1 MMPNDPPVAPRR
13 SSNTPVLWIVLG
25 VIAVCGCGGVAVL
38 AAILFPVFSQ
48 ARFAAKKTAT
58 LSNAKTASLGLIMY
72 ASDWNDRLP
81 LPETWMDATMPYTK
95 NDSVYKSILA
105 SEKDPSKYGF
115 AFREALAGKK
125 ASAYPDPENWAMIFD
140 STLTHRNATS
150 NLETLPKPGRYL
162 GANIVA
168 FLDGHAQA
176 MRDAALQNLD
186 SNGNPQRGTSSTVD
200 GSN

>member
-1 MMPNDPPVAPRR
+1 MMPNDPPVAPHR
-13 SSNTPVLWIVLG
+13 SNAPVLWIVLG
-25 VIAVCGCGGVAVL
+25 ILAVCGCGGVAVL

-48 ARFAAKKTAT
+48 ARFAAKKTST

-72 ASDWNDRLP
+72 ASDWDDRLP
-81 LPETWMDATMPYTK
+81 LPETWMDATLPYTK
-95 NDSVYKSILA
+95 NESVYKSILA

-115 AFREALAGKK
+115 AFRAALAGKK
-125 ASAYPDPENWAMIFD
+125 TAAYPDPQNWPMIFD

-150 NLETLPKPGRYL
+150 NLETLPIPGRYM
-162 GANIVA
+162 GTNIVG

-186 SNGNPQRGTSSTVD
+186 SKGNPQRPSSSTVD